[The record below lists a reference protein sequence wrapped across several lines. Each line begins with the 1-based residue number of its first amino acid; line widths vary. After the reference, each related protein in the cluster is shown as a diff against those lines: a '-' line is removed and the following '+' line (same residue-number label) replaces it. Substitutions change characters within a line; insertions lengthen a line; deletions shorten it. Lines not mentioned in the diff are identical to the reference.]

1 MFSSNQIELNK
12 SGDSDNVDEKIRD
25 ENEIK
30 KLNFWDLE
38 HYILDTIQA
47 TEKSNSSNNVSKT
60 ESLNFIKEVKET
72 IDKLRLKK
80 NSQLKDFNKKTD
92 EGKKFI

>member
-30 KLNFWDLE
+30 KLNFWELE
-38 HYILDTIQA
+38 HYILDTIQD

-60 ESLNFIKEVKET
+60 ESLNYIKEVKET

>member
-30 KLNFWDLE
+30 KLNFWELE
-38 HYILDTIQA
+38 HYILDTIQD